1 MRSVA
6 KNKEQAGP
14 VTAARA
20 RALLPELLSKVAF
33 GGERVVIS
41 RNGKPTAVLVSIDD
55 LRLLQA
61 AEDEEDGRI
70 ATKRLKSKA
79 KNIPY
84 DKVMKGLGL
93 K

>member
-6 KNKEQAGP
+6 KSKEQSVP

-33 GGERVVIS
+33 GGERIVIS
-41 RNGKPTAVLVSIDD
+41 RNGKLTAVLVSIDD
-55 LRLLQA
+55 LRVLHA
-61 AEDEEDGRI
+61 AEDAEDGRI
-70 ATKRLKSKA
+70 ATKRLKEKTKGIPLA
-79 KNIPY
+79 KVLK
-84 DKVMKGLGL
+84 DLGL